1 MVIKI
6 QKNSINFNELVAYL
20 KEQFPKY
27 QFAIIG
33 KNKLKIIRN
42 KYIAAYIT
50 LAKNRV
56 IIKGGFTSFKIY
68 SVYVLFFLLLG
79 IIVPLIITYLF
90 IYPRTQMFLQEIA
103 DEVYSFYRS
112 SVLNYSQ
119 YGRHD
124 HK

>member
-6 QKNSINFNELVAYL
+6 QKNSINFNELAAYL

-27 QFAIIG
+27 KFEITG
-33 KNKLKIIRN
+33 KNKLKISRN
-42 KYIAAYIT
+42 KYIAAYLT
-50 LAKNRV
+50 LTKNRV
-56 IIKGGFTSFKIY
+56 IIKGGFTSLKIY

-103 DEVYSFYRS
+103 DEVYSFYRN